1 MRPVNNI
8 VAMPGGGLFDF
19 SARPGAN
26 IQPMMPGGGLLSP
39 MPSNAPVVAA
49 PPQVFAPSPIYPDAI
64 IRAAQQ
70 QNNAPS
76 AAATSSGAT
85 PPSMTLPVPK
95 PPRPAPQSAPSYPP
109 AFYMSPQARAMSAD
123 QYQSL
128 LGQTPAAPAAAAE
141 EPQKGLFSDF
151 FGTSFDDPRT
161 RRNLAGAAALLQAG
175 GPQLKPVGTGQ
186 AIGMGIEAMLGQQSE
201 IDKLNK
207 VSAKGFEARGPI
219 VRKGTNE
226 YLGEG
231 VFNPTTGQMML
242 STPGGEIIPL
252 PADAEPTVKSA
263 LSGERLSGN
272 QMVKLAGDVRQSEN
286 SLRKLQKYLGTQG
299 GTNQGFQRLGDTFL
313 TRLKTFFGGDLDAD
327 ELNLAIANGQM
338 QAILGGLRVAT
349 VGPGVMTE
357 QDAERVV
364 AAIGGRPDALQNPAV
379 MGRLIQDAF
388 EFQYNLYEQQYD
400 DLSLAYDFYGRPMRD
415 KILNPFDDQGS
426 VPSSEGNVGF
436 TILPDEG
443 NS

>member
-70 QNNAPS
+70 QNNAAPPS
-76 AAATSSGAT
+76 TAAAQPTAT
-85 PPSMTLPVPK
+85 TASPTAS
-95 PPRPAPQSAPSYPP
+95 RASSYPP

-161 RRNLAGAAALLQAG
+161 RRNLAGAAALLEAG
-175 GPQLKPVGTGQ
+175 GPQMRPVGTGQ
-186 AIGMGIEAMLGQQSE
+186 AVGMAINAMLGQQSE

-207 VSAKGFEARGPI
+207 ISSKGFEARGPV
-219 VRKGTNE
+219 VRKGTNQ
-226 YLGEG
+226 YIGEA

-242 STPGGEIIPL
+242 STPGGEIIPM
-252 PADAEPTVKSA
+252 PADAEPTVKSF
-263 LSGERLSGN
+263 LSRDASGASGMIRLE
-272 QMVKLAGDVRQSEN
+272 QAVAEHEK
-286 SLRKLQKYLGTQG
+286 SLGQLTDYLG
-299 GTNQGFQRLGDTFL
+299 GFEDRNTGFRLLADQFATS
-313 TRLKTFFGGDLDAD
+313 LKTFFDAGDLSPSEFA
-327 ELNLAIANGQM
+327 AAYQNGQL
-338 QAILGGLRVAT
+338 QGLLGAQRLSV
-349 VGPGVMTE
+349 VGGGVMTE
-357 QDAERVV
+357 QDALRVI
-364 AAIGGRPDALQNPAV
+364 AALGGDISALQNPEIVAAQIE
-379 MGRLIQDAF
+379 RI
-388 EFQYNLYEQQYD
+388 YNERYQLYQTD
-400 DLSLAYDFYGRPMRD
+400 ID
-415 KILNPFDDQGS
+415 ILNRQRSIYGQDQKDIKQNPFR
-426 VPSSEGNVGF
+426 SSGTVSSSAGDTSY
-436 TILPDEG
+436 TILEG
-443 NS
+443 AD